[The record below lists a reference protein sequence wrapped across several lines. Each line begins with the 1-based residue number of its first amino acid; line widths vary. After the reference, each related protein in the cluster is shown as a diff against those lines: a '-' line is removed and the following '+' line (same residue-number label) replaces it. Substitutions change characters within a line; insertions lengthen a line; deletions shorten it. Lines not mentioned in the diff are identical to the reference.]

1 MGGIQEMIDRYT
13 HPEMGNIWTL
23 ENEFRTMLKVEILAC
38 EAMNKLGIV
47 PDDALKDIQNKA
59 DFRLERIKEIEAVT
73 NHDVIAFLTNVA
85 EYVGDAS
92 KYIHKGLTSSDVKD
106 TALCYMTVQ
115 SADLILRHLENFHEV
130 LRRRAAEFKNTV
142 MIGRTHGIHAEPMTF
157 GMKFLLWSDEIE
169 RDIERLKQ
177 AREMM
182 AVGKLSGA
190 VGTYSNIDP
199 FVEEYVCKKLDLKPV
214 RLATQVIQRDRHA
227 HFLTTLAII
236 GSSLDKMATEIRN
249 LQRTDIREAEEYFAP
264 GQKGSSAMPH
274 KRNPITC
281 EKVSGMARLLR
292 GYAVAGLEDVALWHE
307 RDISHSSV
315 ERVILPDAT
324 IALDH
329 MLRKFTN
336 IIDKLL
342 VYPDAMMANLNK
354 TGGLIFSQ
362 NLLIALVTK
371 GVLREDA
378 YKWVQRNAMARWL
391 EGADF
396 KTNVEADPD
405 IKKYLTDEEIEHC
418 FDPKPMLRNVDLIFS
433 RFGL

>member
-1 MGGIQEMIDRYT
+1 
-13 HPEMGNIWTL
+13 
-23 ENEFRTMLKVEILAC
+23 
-38 EAMNKLGIV
+38 
-47 PDDALKDIQNKA
+47 
-59 DFRLERIKEIEAVT
+59 
-73 NHDVIAFLTNVA
+73 
-85 EYVGDAS
+85 
-92 KYIHKGLTSSDVKD
+92 
-106 TALCYMTVQ
+106 
-115 SADLILRHLENFHEV
+115 
-130 LRRRAAEFKNTV
+130 
-142 MIGRTHGIHAEPMTF
+142 
-157 GMKFLLWSDEIE
+157 MKFLLWMAETE
-169 RDIERLKQ
+169 RNMERLAQ
-177 AREMM
+177 ARKLM
-182 AVGKLSGA
+182 AVGKMSGA

-199 FVEEYVCKKLDLKPV
+199 FVEQYVCEKLGLTPV

-249 LQRTDIREAEEYFAP
+249 LQRTDIREAEEFFAP

-281 EKVSGMARLLR
+281 EKISGMARLLR

-329 MLRKFTN
+329 MLRKFIN

-342 VYPDAMMANLNK
+342 VYPDAMLANLNK

-396 KTNVEADPD
+396 KTNVEHDPD
-405 IKKYLTDEEIEHC
+405 IKKYLTDAEIEAC
-418 FDPKPMLRNVDLIFS
+418 FDPQPMLRNVDLIFA

>member
-1 MGGIQEMIDRYT
+1 MIDRYT

-92 KYIHKGLTSSDVKD
+92 KYIHKGLTSSVVKD

-115 SADLILRHLENFHEV
+115 SADLIMRHLQNFHAI

-169 RDIERLKQ
+169 RDMERLKQ

-329 MLRKFTN
+329 MLRKFSN

-342 VYPDAMMANLNK
+342 VYPDAMIANLNK

>member
-1 MGGIQEMIDRYT
+1 MSERDA
-13 HPEMGNIWTL
+13 HAEMGNVWTR

-73 NHDVIAFLTNVA
+73 NHDVIAFLSNVA

-115 SADLILRHLENFHEV
+115 SADLIMRHLENFHAI

-157 GMKFLLWSDEIE
+157 GMKFLLWSAEIE
-169 RDIERLKQ
+169 RDMERLKQ

-182 AVGKLSGA
+182 AVGKPSGA
-190 VGTYSNIDP
+190 VGTYSNVDP

-292 GYAVAGLEDVALWHE
+292 GYAIAGLEDVALWHE

>member
-1 MGGIQEMIDRYT
+1 MIDRYT

-47 PDDALKDIQNKA
+47 PDEALKDIQTKA
-59 DFRLERIKEIEAVT
+59 DFRLDRIKEIEAVT

-115 SADLILRHLENFHEV
+115 SADLIMRHLENFHEI
-130 LRRRAAEFKNTV
+130 LRRRAAEFKYTV

-157 GMKFLLWSDEIE
+157 GMKFLLWSAEIE

-177 AREMM
+177 ARGMM

-199 FVEEYVCKKLDLKPV
+199 FVEKYVCEKLELTPV

-227 HFLTTLAII
+227 HFMTTLAII

-292 GYAVAGLEDVALWHE
+292 GYAVAALEDVTLWHE

-329 MLRKFTN
+329 MLRKFSN

-342 VYPDAMMANLNK
+342 VYPDAMIANMNK

-391 EGADF
+391 QGADF

-405 IKKYLTDEEIEHC
+405 IKKYLTDEEVEHC
-418 FDPKPMLRNVDLIFS
+418 FNPKPMLRHVDEIFA

>member
-1 MGGIQEMIDRYT
+1 MIDRYT

-47 PDDALKDIQNKA
+47 PDEALKDIQTKA
-59 DFRLERIKEIEAVT
+59 DFRLDRIKEIEAVT

-115 SADLILRHLENFHEV
+115 SADLIMRHLVNFHEI
-130 LRRRAAEFKNTV
+130 LRRRAAEFKYTV

-157 GMKFLLWSDEIE
+157 GMKFLLWSAEIE
-169 RDIERLKQ
+169 RNIERLKQ

-199 FVEEYVCKKLDLKPV
+199 FVEKYVCEKLELTPV

-227 HFLTTLAII
+227 HFMTTLAII

-292 GYAVAGLEDVALWHE
+292 GYAVAALEDVTLWHE

-329 MLRKFTN
+329 MLRNFSN

-342 VYPDAMMANLNK
+342 VYPDAMIANMNK

-391 EGADF
+391 QGADF

-405 IKKYLTDEEIEHC
+405 IKKYLTDEEVEHC
-418 FDPKPMLRNVDLIFS
+418 FDPKPMLRHVDEIFA

>member
-1 MGGIQEMIDRYT
+1 MIPRYT
-13 HPEMGNIWTL
+13 SKEMGSIWTE
-23 ENEFRTMLKVEILAC
+23 ENKFRTMLKVEILAC
-38 EAMNKLGIV
+38 EAMNKLGVV
-47 PDDALKDIQNKA
+47 PNDALKDIQEKA
-59 DFRLERIKEIEAVT
+59 DFNIERMHEIEKVT
-73 NHDVIAFLTNVA
+73 NHDVISFLTSVA

-92 KYIHKGLTSSDVKD
+92 KYIHKGLTSSDVND
-106 TALCYMTVQ
+106 TALGVQMKHSAEILIDLEKKLHEALKVQAAKYKHTVC
-115 SADLILRHLENFHEV
+115 
-130 LRRRAAEFKNTV
+130 
-142 MIGRTHGIHAEPMTF
+142 IGRTHGIHAEPMTF
-157 GMKFLLWSDEIE
+157 GLKFALWMDETE
-169 RDIERLKQ
+169 RNIERLELAKKYVS
-177 AREMM
+177 
-182 AVGKLSGA
+182 VGKLSGA

-199 FVEEYVCKKLDLKPV
+199 FVEQYVCEKLEIAPAK
-214 RLATQVIQRDRHA
+214 LATQVIQRDRHA
-227 HFLTTLAII
+227 FYLTTIAVC
-236 GSSLDKMATEIRN
+236 GASLEKMATEIRN

-281 EKVSGMARLLR
+281 EKICGMARLLR
-292 GYAVAGLEDVALWHE
+292 GNAIAALENVALWHE

-315 ERVILPDAT
+315 ERVILPDST

-336 IIDKLL
+336 IVTKLL
-342 VYPDAMMANLNK
+342 VYPDAMLANLNK

-391 EGADF
+391 QGADF
-396 KTNVEADPD
+396 KTNVELDED
-405 IKKYLTDEEIEHC
+405 IKKYLTKEEIEHC
-418 FDPKPMLRNVDLIFS
+418 FDPKPMLKNIDLIMA

>member
-1 MGGIQEMIDRYT
+1 MIDRYT

-115 SADLILRHLENFHEV
+115 SADLIMRHLENFHAI

-169 RDIERLKQ
+169 RDMERLKQ

-199 FVEEYVCKKLDLKPV
+199 FVEEYVCKKMDLQPV

-329 MLRKFTN
+329 MLRKFSN

>member
-1 MGGIQEMIDRYT
+1 MIDRYT

-115 SADLILRHLENFHEV
+115 SADLIMRHLQNFHAI

-169 RDIERLKQ
+169 RDMERLKQ

-236 GSSLDKMATEIRN
+236 GASLDKMATEIRN

-329 MLRKFTN
+329 MLRKFSN

-342 VYPDAMMANLNK
+342 VYPDAMIANLNK

>member
-1 MGGIQEMIDRYT
+1 MIDRYT

-38 EAMNKLGIV
+38 EAMNKLGVV
-47 PDDALKDIQNKA
+47 PDDALKDIQTKA
-59 DFRLERIKEIEAVT
+59 DFRLDRIKEIEAVT

-115 SADLILRHLENFHEV
+115 AADLIMRHLENFHAI
-130 LRRRAAEFKNTV
+130 LRRRAAEFKYTV

-157 GMKFLLWSDEIE
+157 GMKFLLWSAEIE
-169 RDIERLKQ
+169 RNMERLKQ

-199 FVEEYVCKKLDLKPV
+199 FVEKYVCEKLQLTPV

-227 HFLTTLAII
+227 HFMTTLAII

-292 GYAVAGLEDVALWHE
+292 GYAVAALEDVTLWHE

-329 MLRKFTN
+329 MLRKFSN

-342 VYPDAMMANLNK
+342 VYPDAMIANMNK

-362 NLLIALVTK
+362 NLLIALVSK

-405 IKKYLTDEEIEHC
+405 IKKYLTDDEVEHC
-418 FDPKPMLRNVDLIFS
+418 FDPKPMLRHVDEIFA

>member
-1 MGGIQEMIDRYT
+1 
-13 HPEMGNIWTL
+13 
-23 ENEFRTMLKVEILAC
+23 
-38 EAMNKLGIV
+38 
-47 PDDALKDIQNKA
+47 
-59 DFRLERIKEIEAVT
+59 
-73 NHDVIAFLTNVA
+73 
-85 EYVGDAS
+85 
-92 KYIHKGLTSSDVKD
+92 
-106 TALCYMTVQ
+106 
-115 SADLILRHLENFHEV
+115 
-130 LRRRAAEFKNTV
+130 

>member
-1 MGGIQEMIDRYT
+1 M
-13 HPEMGNIWTL
+13 W
-23 ENEFRTMLKVEILAC
+23 KVQLF
-38 EAMNKLGIV
+38 KLNY
-47 PDDALKDIQNKA
+47 DN
-59 DFRLERIKEIEAVT
+59 KEIEAVT

-115 SADLILRHLENFHEV
+115 SADLIMRHLVNFHEI
-130 LRRRAAEFKNTV
+130 LRRRAAEFKYTV

-157 GMKFLLWSDEIE
+157 GMKFLLWSAEIE

-199 FVEEYVCKKLDLKPV
+199 FVEKYVCEKLELTPV

-227 HFLTTLAII
+227 HFMTTLAII

-292 GYAVAGLEDVALWHE
+292 GYAVAALEDVTLWHE

-329 MLRKFTN
+329 MLRKFSN

-342 VYPDAMMANLNK
+342 VYPDAMIANMNK

-391 EGADF
+391 QGADF

-405 IKKYLTDEEIEHC
+405 IKKYLTDEEVEHC
-418 FDPKPMLRNVDLIFS
+418 FDPKPMLRHVDEIFA

>member
-1 MGGIQEMIDRYT
+1 MIDRYT

-47 PDDALKDIQNKA
+47 PDEALKDIQTKA
-59 DFRLERIKEIEAVT
+59 DFRLDRIKEIEAVT

-115 SADLILRHLENFHEV
+115 SADLIMRHLVNFHEI
-130 LRRRAAEFKNTV
+130 LRRRAAEFKYTV

-157 GMKFLLWSDEIE
+157 GMKFLLWSAEIE

-199 FVEEYVCKKLDLKPV
+199 FVEKYVCEKLELTPV

-227 HFLTTLAII
+227 HFMTTLAII

-292 GYAVAGLEDVALWHE
+292 GYAVAALEDVTLWHE

-329 MLRKFTN
+329 MLRKFSN

-342 VYPDAMMANLNK
+342 VYPDAMIANMNK

-391 EGADF
+391 QGADF

-405 IKKYLTDEEIEHC
+405 IKKYLTDEEVEHC
-418 FDPKPMLRNVDLIFS
+418 FDPKPMLRHVDEIFS

>member
-1 MGGIQEMIDRYT
+1 MIDRYT

-47 PDDALKDIQNKA
+47 PDEALKDIQTKA
-59 DFRLERIKEIEAVT
+59 DFRLDRIKEIEAVT

-115 SADLILRHLENFHEV
+115 SADLIMRHLENFHEI
-130 LRRRAAEFKNTV
+130 LRRRAAEFKYTV

-157 GMKFLLWSDEIE
+157 GMKFLLWSAEIE

-199 FVEEYVCKKLDLKPV
+199 FVEKYVCEKLELTPV

-227 HFLTTLAII
+227 HFMTTLAII

-292 GYAVAGLEDVALWHE
+292 GYAVAALEDVTLWHE

-324 IALDH
+324 VALDH
-329 MLRKFTN
+329 MLRKFSN

-342 VYPDAMMANLNK
+342 VYPDAMIANMNK

-391 EGADF
+391 QGADF

-405 IKKYLTDEEIEHC
+405 IKKYLTDEEVEHC
-418 FDPKPMLRNVDLIFS
+418 FDPKPMLRHVDEIFA

>member
-1 MGGIQEMIDRYT
+1 MIDRYT

-23 ENEFRTMLKVEILAC
+23 ENEFRTMLTVEILAC

-115 SADLILRHLENFHEV
+115 SADLIMRHLENFHGI

-169 RDIERLKQ
+169 RDMERLKQ

-199 FVEEYVCKKLDLKPV
+199 FVEQYVCEKLNLKPV

-329 MLRKFTN
+329 MLRKFSN

-342 VYPDAMMANLNK
+342 VYPDAMIANLNK

>member
-1 MGGIQEMIDRYT
+1 M
-13 HPEMGNIWTL
+13 
-23 ENEFRTMLKVEILAC
+23 
-38 EAMNKLGIV
+38 
-47 PDDALKDIQNKA
+47 
-59 DFRLERIKEIEAVT
+59 
-73 NHDVIAFLTNVA
+73 
-85 EYVGDAS
+85 
-92 KYIHKGLTSSDVKD
+92 
-106 TALCYMTVQ
+106 
-115 SADLILRHLENFHEV
+115 
-130 LRRRAAEFKNTV
+130 
-142 MIGRTHGIHAEPMTF
+142 
-157 GMKFLLWSDEIE
+157 
-169 RDIERLKQ
+169 
-177 AREMM
+177 
-182 AVGKLSGA
+182 
-190 VGTYSNIDP
+190 
-199 FVEEYVCKKLDLKPV
+199 KPV

-329 MLRKFTN
+329 MLRKFSN

-342 VYPDAMMANLNK
+342 VYPDAMIANLNK

>member
-1 MGGIQEMIDRYT
+1 MIERYT

-38 EAMNKLGIV
+38 EAMNKLGVV

-59 DFRLERIKEIEAVT
+59 DFRLDRIKEIEAVT

-115 SADLILRHLENFHEV
+115 SADVLLKNLHKFHEV
-130 LRRRAAEFKNTV
+130 LLRRAAEFKNTV

-157 GMKFLLWSDEIE
+157 GMKFLLWNAETE
-169 RDIERLKQ
+169 RNIARLEQ
-177 AREMM
+177 AREFM
-182 AVGKLSGA
+182 AVGKMSGA

-199 FVEEYVCKKLDLKPV
+199 FVEKYVCEKLGLKPV

-227 HFLTTLAII
+227 HFLTTLAVI

-292 GYAVAGLEDVALWHE
+292 GYAIAALEDVTLWHE

-342 VYPDAMMANLNK
+342 VYPDAMIKNMNK
-354 TGGLIFSQ
+354 TGGLIYSQ

-405 IKKYLTDEEIEHC
+405 IKKYLTNEEIEHC

>member
-1 MGGIQEMIDRYT
+1 MIDRYT

-47 PDDALKDIQNKA
+47 PDEALKDIQTKA
-59 DFRLERIKEIEAVT
+59 DFRLDRIKEIEAVT

-115 SADLILRHLENFHEV
+115 SADLIMRHLVNFHEI
-130 LRRRAAEFKNTV
+130 LRRRAAEFKYTV

-157 GMKFLLWSDEIE
+157 GMKFLLWFAEIE

-199 FVEEYVCKKLDLKPV
+199 FVEKYVCEKLELTPV

-227 HFLTTLAII
+227 HFMTTLAII

-292 GYAVAGLEDVALWHE
+292 GYAVAALEDVTLWHE

-329 MLRKFTN
+329 MLRKFSN

-342 VYPDAMMANLNK
+342 VYPDAMIANMNK

-391 EGADF
+391 QGADF

-405 IKKYLTDEEIEHC
+405 IKKYLTDEEVEHC
-418 FDPKPMLRNVDLIFS
+418 FDPKPMLRHVDEIFA

>member
-1 MGGIQEMIDRYT
+1 MIDRYT

-23 ENEFRTMLKVEILAC
+23 ENEFRTMLKVEVLAC

-115 SADLILRHLENFHEV
+115 SADLIMRHLENFHAI

-157 GMKFLLWSDEIE
+157 GMKFLLWSAEIE
-169 RDIERLKQ
+169 RDMERLKQ
-177 AREMM
+177 ARELM

-214 RLATQVIQRDRHA
+214 RLATQVIQRYRHA

-236 GSSLDKMATEIRN
+236 GSSLYKMATEIRN

-342 VYPDAMMANLNK
+342 VYPDAMIANLNK

>member
-1 MGGIQEMIDRYT
+1 MIDRYT

-115 SADLILRHLENFHEV
+115 SADLIMRHLENFHAI

-157 GMKFLLWSDEIE
+157 GMKFLLWSAEIE
-169 RDIERLKQ
+169 RDMERLKQ
-177 AREMM
+177 VREMM

-329 MLRKFTN
+329 MLRKFSN

-342 VYPDAMMANLNK
+342 VYPDAMIANLNK

>member
-1 MGGIQEMIDRYT
+1 MIDRYT

-73 NHDVIAFLTNVA
+73 NHDVIAFLTNFA

-115 SADLILRHLENFHEV
+115 SADLIMRHLQNFHAI

-169 RDIERLKQ
+169 RDMERLKQ

-249 LQRTDIREAEEYFAP
+249 LQRTDIREAEEDFAP

-329 MLRKFTN
+329 MLRKFSN

-342 VYPDAMMANLNK
+342 VYPDAMIANLNK

>member
-1 MGGIQEMIDRYT
+1 MIDRYT

-115 SADLILRHLENFHEV
+115 SADLIMRHLENFHAI

-157 GMKFLLWSDEIE
+157 GMKFLLWSAEIE
-169 RDIERLKQ
+169 RDMERLKQ

-292 GYAVAGLEDVALWHE
+292 GYAIAGLEDVALWHE

-329 MLRKFTN
+329 MLRKFSN
-336 IIDKLL
+336 IIAKLL
-342 VYPDAMMANLNK
+342 VYPEPMVANLNK
-354 TGGLIFSQ
+354 AGGLIFSQ

>member
-1 MGGIQEMIDRYT
+1 MIDRYT

-47 PDDALKDIQNKA
+47 PDEALKDIQTKA
-59 DFRLERIKEIEAVT
+59 DFRLDRIKEIEAVT

-115 SADLILRHLENFHEV
+115 SADLIMRHLENFHEI
-130 LRRRAAEFKNTV
+130 LRRRAAEFKYTV

-157 GMKFLLWSDEIE
+157 GMKFLLWSAEIE

-199 FVEEYVCKKLDLKPV
+199 FVEKYVCEKLELTPV

-227 HFLTTLAII
+227 HFMTTLAII

-292 GYAVAGLEDVALWHE
+292 GYAVAALEDVTLWHE

-329 MLRKFTN
+329 MLRKFSK

-342 VYPDAMMANLNK
+342 VYPDAMIANMNK

-391 EGADF
+391 QGADF

-405 IKKYLTDEEIEHC
+405 IKKYLTDEEVEHC
-418 FDPKPMLRNVDLIFS
+418 FNPKPMLRHVDEIFA

>member
-1 MGGIQEMIDRYT
+1 MIDRYT

-47 PDDALKDIQNKA
+47 PDEALKDIQTKA
-59 DFRLERIKEIEAVT
+59 DFRLDRIKEIEAVT

-115 SADLILRHLENFHEV
+115 SADLIMRHLENFHEI
-130 LRRRAAEFKNTV
+130 LRRRAAEFKYTV

-157 GMKFLLWSDEIE
+157 GMKFLLWSAEIE

-199 FVEEYVCKKLDLKPV
+199 FVEKYVCEKLELTPV

-227 HFLTTLAII
+227 HFMTTLAII

-292 GYAVAGLEDVALWHE
+292 GYAVAALEDVTLWHE

-329 MLRKFTN
+329 MLRKFSN

-342 VYPDAMMANLNK
+342 VYPDAMIANMNK

-391 EGADF
+391 QGADF

-405 IKKYLTDEEIEHC
+405 IKKYLSDEEVEHC
-418 FDPKPMLRNVDLIFS
+418 FDPKPMLRHVDEIFA

>member
-1 MGGIQEMIDRYT
+1 MIDRYT
-13 HPEMGNIWTL
+13 HPEMGNICTL

-115 SADLILRHLENFHEV
+115 SADLIMRHLENFHGI

-169 RDIERLKQ
+169 RDMERLKQ

-199 FVEEYVCKKLDLKPV
+199 FVEQYVCEKLNLKPV

-329 MLRKFTN
+329 MLRKFSN

-378 YKWVQRNAMARWL
+378 YNWVQRNAMARWL

>member
-1 MGGIQEMIDRYT
+1 MIERYT
-13 HPEMGNIWTL
+13 NPEMGNIWTL
-23 ENEFRTMLKVEILAC
+23 ENEFRTMLRVEILAC

-47 PDDALKDIQNKA
+47 PDDALHDIQTKA
-59 DFRLERIKEIEAVT
+59 DFRIERIKEIEAVT
-73 NHDVIAFLTNVA
+73 NHDIIAFLTNVA

-106 TALCYMTVQ
+106 TAMGVMMQQ
-115 SADLILRHLENFHEV
+115 SADLLMKHLEKLHEV
-130 LRRRAAEFKNTV
+130 LKRRAAEHKHTV

-157 GMKFLLWSDEIE
+157 GLKFALWMDETE
-169 RDIERLKQ
+169 RNMERLKQ
-177 AREMM
+177 AREFIS
-182 AVGKLSGA
+182 VGKLSGA

-199 FVEEYVCKKLDLKPV
+199 FVEYVCEKLGIKAA

-227 HFLTTLAII
+227 DYLTTIAII
-236 GSSLDKMATEIRN
+236 GSSLEKMATEIRN

-281 EKVSGMARLLR
+281 EKISGMARLLR
-292 GYAVAGLEDVALWHE
+292 GYAVAALEDVTLWHE

-329 MLRKFTN
+329 MLRKFIN
-336 IIDKLL
+336 IVDKLL
-342 VYPDAMMANLNK
+342 VYPDAMIANMNK
-354 TGGLIFSQ
+354 TGGLIYSQ
-362 NLLIALVTK
+362 NLLIALVSK

-396 KTNVEADPD
+396 KTNVEHDED

-418 FDPKPMLRNVDLIFS
+418 FDPMPMLRNVDLIMA

>member
-1 MGGIQEMIDRYT
+1 MIDRYT

-115 SADLILRHLENFHEV
+115 SADLIMRHLQNFHAI

-169 RDIERLKQ
+169 RDMERLKQ

-236 GSSLDKMATEIRN
+236 GSSSDKMATEIRN

-329 MLRKFTN
+329 MLRKFSN

-342 VYPDAMMANLNK
+342 VYPDAMIANLNK

>member
-1 MGGIQEMIDRYT
+1 MIDRYT

-47 PDDALKDIQNKA
+47 PDDALKDIQTKS
-59 DFRLERIKEIEAVT
+59 DFRLDRIKEIEAVT

-106 TALCYMTVQ
+106 TALCYMSVQ
-115 SADLILRHLENFHEV
+115 SADLIMRHLENFHAI
-130 LRRRAAEFKNTV
+130 LRRRAAEFKHTV

-157 GMKFLLWSDEIE
+157 GMKFLLWSAEIE
-169 RDIERLKQ
+169 RNIERLKQ

-199 FVEEYVCKKLDLKPV
+199 FVEKYVCEKLGLTPV

-227 HFLTTLAII
+227 HYMTTLAII

-274 KRNPITC
+274 QRNPITC

-292 GYAVAGLEDVALWHE
+292 GYAVAALEDVTLWHE

-342 VYPDAMMANLNK
+342 VYPDAMIANMNK

-405 IKKYLTDEEIEHC
+405 IKKYLTEEEVEHC
-418 FDPKPMLRNVDLIFS
+418 FDPKPMLRHVDEIFA

>member
-1 MGGIQEMIDRYT
+1 MIDRYT

-23 ENEFRTMLKVEILAC
+23 ENEFRTMLKVEIVAC

-115 SADLILRHLENFHEV
+115 SADLIMRHLQNFHAI

-169 RDIERLKQ
+169 RDMERLKQ

-329 MLRKFTN
+329 MLRKFSN

-342 VYPDAMMANLNK
+342 VYPDAMIANLNK

>member
-1 MGGIQEMIDRYT
+1 MIDRYT

-47 PDDALKDIQNKA
+47 PDEALKDIQTKA
-59 DFRLERIKEIEAVT
+59 DFRLDRIKEIEAVT

-115 SADLILRHLENFHEV
+115 SADLIMRHLENFHEI
-130 LRRRAAEFKNTV
+130 LRRRAAEFKYTI

-169 RDIERLKQ
+169 RNIARLKQ

-199 FVEEYVCKKLDLKPV
+199 FVEKYVCEKLELTPV

-227 HFLTTLAII
+227 HFMTTLAII

-292 GYAVAGLEDVALWHE
+292 GYAVAALEDVTLWHE

-329 MLRKFTN
+329 MLRKFSN

-342 VYPDAMMANLNK
+342 VYPDAMIANMNK

-391 EGADF
+391 QGADF

-405 IKKYLTDEEIEHC
+405 IKKYLTDEEVEHC
-418 FDPKPMLRNVDLIFS
+418 FDPKPMLRHVDEIFA

>member
-1 MGGIQEMIDRYT
+1 
-13 HPEMGNIWTL
+13 
-23 ENEFRTMLKVEILAC
+23 
-38 EAMNKLGIV
+38 
-47 PDDALKDIQNKA
+47 
-59 DFRLERIKEIEAVT
+59 
-73 NHDVIAFLTNVA
+73 
-85 EYVGDAS
+85 
-92 KYIHKGLTSSDVKD
+92 
-106 TALCYMTVQ
+106 
-115 SADLILRHLENFHEV
+115 
-130 LRRRAAEFKNTV
+130 
-142 MIGRTHGIHAEPMTF
+142 
-157 GMKFLLWSDEIE
+157 MKFLLWSDEIE
-169 RDIERLKQ
+169 RDMERLKQ

-329 MLRKFTN
+329 MLRKFSN

-342 VYPDAMMANLNK
+342 VYPDAMIANLNK

>member
-1 MGGIQEMIDRYT
+1 MIDRYT

-47 PDDALKDIQNKA
+47 PDDALKDIQTKA
-59 DFRLERIKEIEAVT
+59 DFRLDRIKEIEAVT

-106 TALCYMTVQ
+106 TALCYMSVQ
-115 SADLILRHLENFHEV
+115 SADLIMRHLENFHAI
-130 LRRRAAEFKNTV
+130 LRRRAAEFKHTV

-157 GMKFLLWSDEIE
+157 GMKFLLWSAEIE
-169 RDIERLKQ
+169 RNIERLKQ

-199 FVEEYVCKKLDLKPV
+199 FVEKYVCEKLGLTPV

-227 HFLTTLAII
+227 HYMTTLAII

-292 GYAVAGLEDVALWHE
+292 GYAVAALEDVTLWHE

-342 VYPDAMMANLNK
+342 VYPDAMIANMNK

-405 IKKYLTDEEIEHC
+405 IKKYLTEEEVEHC
-418 FDPKPMLRNVDLIFS
+418 FDPKPMLRHVDEIFA